1 MIENSH
7 PLFRKREGR
16 AIRQLHEYPS
26 HLFPLFFL
34 LPSPSLPLPLSVCID
49 NLFMTPDD
57 HPWPEIGSVSRGA
70 TRGNQGSKG
79 SLSPPGPDGRCI
91 LQLRVQPGVLAV
103 TLTRQASEHYRILD
117 DAVTSALKLTK
128 GFWRKAR
135 RRQDYDAQADQDHIE
150 LNEWLQVCSP
160 DPFTHFNVTFLTHPS
175 PTISHS
181 FIAHLF

>member
-1 MIENSH
+1 M
-7 PLFRKREGR
+7 L
-16 AIRQLHEYPS
+16 
-26 HLFPLFFL
+26 
-34 LPSPSLPLPLSVCID
+34 
-49 NLFMTPDD
+49 PDD
-57 HPWPEIGSVSRGA
+57 HPWPELGSVSRGA

-79 SLSPPGPDGRCI
+79 TLSPPGPDGRCI

-150 LNEWLQVCSP
+150 LNEWLQVRNRSIPFKTRFRPP
-160 DPFTHFNVTFLTHPS
+160 DIPCPSLPSSFALYLTRPRPVTPATQRQGHG
-175 PTISHS
+175 S
-181 FIAHLF
+181 FGNAHRKGGDSGPPVCHVR

>member
-1 MIENSH
+1 M
-7 PLFRKREGR
+7 L
-16 AIRQLHEYPS
+16 
-26 HLFPLFFL
+26 
-34 LPSPSLPLPLSVCID
+34 
-49 NLFMTPDD
+49 PDD
-57 HPWPEIGSVSRGA
+57 HPWPELGSVSRGA

-79 SLSPPGPDGRCI
+79 TLSPPGPDGRCV

-150 LNEWLQVCSP
+150 LNEWLQVRDRSV
-160 DPFTHFNVTFLTHPS
+160 PFKTRLRLPANPFPFPFIPFLL
-175 PTISHS
+175 
-181 FIAHLF
+181 FI

>member
-1 MIENSH
+1 MI
-7 PLFRKREGR
+7 
-16 AIRQLHEYPS
+16 
-26 HLFPLFFL
+26 
-34 LPSPSLPLPLSVCID
+34 
-49 NLFMTPDD
+49 PDD

-79 SLSPPGPDGRCI
+79 SLSSPGPDGRCL

-103 TLTRQASEHYRILD
+103 TLTRHASEHYRTLD

-150 LNEWLQVCSP
+150 LNEWLQVSP
-160 DPFTHFNVTFLTHPS
+160 PKQLPLVPPQQSVIRSSVL
-175 PTISHS
+175 I
-181 FIAHLF
+181 